1 MTVGD
6 LKLLKDKQEMAF
18 GVTALITLLLSL
30 LHKMTKSAD
39 VRVARA
45 VAATLMLKAA
55 LKMSEIDGRIRER
68 AGDEE
73 IQILE

>member
-6 LKLLKDKQEMAF
+6 LKLLKGKQEMAF

-45 VAATLMLKAA
+45 VVLTLMLKAA
-55 LKMSEIDGRIRER
+55 LERSETGGRIKER
-68 AGDEE
+68 TEGGA
-73 IQILE
+73 I